1 MIDFEMVHKYTKDL
15 RLLYVED
22 DELLRNANIKVFER
36 FFSVCVDAYDG
47 VDGLLKYKDSV
58 EDFDLIITDLNMPRM
73 DGQEMIRKIL
83 EINTEQS
90 IIVVSAHNDSEKLLE
105 LIAQGITNFILK
117 PVSPQLLLQILYK
130 SCKTITDSKLAQT
143 YHQELQEKVNTQV
156 EALRKQDQILMHQA
170 KLASMGEMLDAVA
183 HQWLQPLNVISSNV
197 ELLQMDF
204 QEGKIDKK
212 ALQEFFSTFE
222 HQTMYLQDTLHEFRA
237 FFRPNENIK
246 YESISD
252 IINNALLLSK
262 DELTSNQIEIVL
274 DIKNDPKIK
283 IATNGLKHVILN
295 LLSNSRDAFV
305 EHNIKERIIKIST
318 LSEEEDLLLCVEDNA
333 GGIEEKILEHI
344 FEAHYTTKGEGK
356 GTGIGLYMTKIII
369 EKLNAD
375 IEVNNSENGVKFSIK
390 LPIA

>member
-1 MIDFEMVHKYTKDL
+1 MVHKYTKDL